1 MNIFVKFMRYINNKR
16 IIIQK
21 RSFFV
26 ELIYIVKKIL
36 QIFKKLL
43 GNFWHY
49 QQNFKIIKFSYNH
62 FIFTLIWYQVIFWY
76 NGILRKAF
84 GDEKFCSF

>member
-1 MNIFVKFMRYINNKR
+1 MRYINNKR

-26 ELIYIVKKIL
+26 ELIYIVKIL

-43 GNFWHY
+43 DNFWHY

-76 NGILRKAF
+76 NGILKKAF
-84 GDEKFCSF
+84 GDEKFCNF